1 MCRMRQKSSAG
12 GLPCV
17 SHPLGSSR
25 QKAKGASTVGL
36 KPRGFKEEVTWE
48 HGGFQVSAELVC
60 MFCEVW
66 RGW

>member
-1 MCRMRQKSSAG
+1 MCRMGQKSSVE

-17 SHPLGSSR
+17 SHPLGSSK

-48 HGGFQVSAELVC
+48 HGESQVC
-60 MFCEVW
+60 
-66 RGW
+66 